1 MFPINITVSCSIT
14 FDTFMFFFVLVIILE
29 ALFINNMKLHIINK
43 FVKKHLTNI
52 SCS

>member
-1 MFPINITVSCSIT
+1 MFTLNITVSIT
-14 FDTFMFFFVLVIILE
+14 FDTFMSFFVLVILE

>member
-1 MFPINITVSCSIT
+1 MFTLNITVSIT
-14 FDTFMFFFVLVIILE
+14 FDTFMSFFVLVIILE